1 MTAPQRRTVVL
12 SLVGL
17 RCSGKTTVGR
27 ALAGQANAAF
37 VDLDE
42 VVASRID
49 LPSAGE
55 VIEAH
60 GIEHFRD
67 LEEQA
72 LADVLASAER
82 PTVLSTGGGVVVRS
96 ASRERLSRDTTV
108 VWLRAPLALLR
119 IRMAEDEGTSRP
131 RLIAGG
137 EDEFISLER
146 RRAPLFE
153 ALADEVVDVEGHGP
167 EELAALLKGLWQG

>member
-1 MTAPQRRTVVL
+1 M
-12 SLVGL
+12 
-17 RCSGKTTVGR
+17 
-27 ALAGQANAAF
+27 
-37 VDLDE
+37 
-42 VVASRID
+42 
-49 LPSAGE
+49 
-55 VIEAH
+55 
-60 GIEHFRD
+60 
-67 LEEQA
+67 
-72 LADVLASAER
+72 
-82 PTVLSTGGGVVVRS
+82 RS